1 MPRCGR
7 HFFQPTI
14 IIFEFF
20 HDFIGT
26 NPLTKLHEDR
36 IINFYYSN
44 IRKNAQPP
52 CHLTNLLTKLL
63 TRQMLTP
70 HATRRT
76 TDKRLSQKLTMSTL
90 SSIGANQQTNRPT
103 DQQTNRQT
111 GQKQYVPHYYSGGH
125 KNSLFIND
133 F

>member
-7 HFFQPTI
+7 HFFQPTV

-26 NPLTKLHEDR
+26 NPLTKLHDDR
-36 IINFYYSN
+36 IINVDSK
-44 IRKNAQPP
+44 KNAQPP

-90 SSIGANQQTNRPT
+90 SSTTAAAATATTIHIFQNLNAKCDGRTEGQT
-103 DQQTNRQT
+103 D
-111 GQKQYVPHYYSGGH
+111 
-125 KNSLFIND
+125 
-133 F
+133 